1 MSIIIVGGLCV
12 LFFYAGF
19 LFCAILVCSRTA
31 DERVPEAGESD
42 E

>member
-1 MSIIIVGGLCV
+1 MSVIIVGGLCV

-19 LFCAILVCSRTA
+19 LLCAMLVSSRMA
-31 DERVPEAGESD
+31 DERAPKAGQPD